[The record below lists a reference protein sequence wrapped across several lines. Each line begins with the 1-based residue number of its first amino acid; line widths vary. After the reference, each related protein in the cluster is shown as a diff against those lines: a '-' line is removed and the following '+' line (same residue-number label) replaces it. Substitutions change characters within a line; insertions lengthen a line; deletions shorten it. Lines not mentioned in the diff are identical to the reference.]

1 MAQLVVISIIGSC
14 LLSALLVPIVRA
26 TFRHWGI
33 VDRPD
38 KERKLHEQAVSL
50 GGGLAV
56 FLSIAIMFALLVNAD
71 QWWGTNLLPEFEVA
85 GAGIDRTGA
94 DSSPLTTPHRG
105 APENSVPMNQ
115 WLILFVA
122 AGVLMLVGLM
132 DDAIALRGRQK
143 LLLQILVVVSI
154 VGGGTVVRS
163 FNLFGQHISLGIF
176 AYPVTVLWLLAAINA
191 LNLLDGADAMASTV
205 GAIISGGLAVLCVQT
220 GNPVGALVAAALA
233 GSLIGFLFYNR
244 PPATIYLGDAGSM
257 VIGLLIGVISI
268 WGAVKGS
275 ALVSFAPMMVLTLPL
290 FDSAVAI
297 LRRVLTGRGIFATD
311 RGHLHHRLLDRFSH
325 RMMLLVVAVLCGIS
339 TSAAILSVHLNQQWI
354 AVSGMLM
361 VLGLLVFTGSF
372 GSAELRMLVS
382 QLSHFGSSLIT
393 RGRPGERDCHH
404 RAIQLQGDR
413 CWDSIWLSLVEFANE
428 HGLAQIKLDVGI
440 AWMQEGYHGS
450 WRRVQMPDKSDQAH
464 LRLPLFMDGRLVGRL
479 EAIADGRT
487 LDIGHTLQLL
497 LERSADLDAQIE
509 RLMHGEC
516 ELQHDSVADEESEW
530 EAGELQVAAG
540 N

>member
-1 MAQLVVISIIGSC
+1 MAQLVLISIIGSC

-26 TFRHWGI
+26 SFRRWGI

-56 FLSIAIMFALLVNAD
+56 FLAVLITFVVLLNSEQWFGMPLLDQASGTVATDDLVAAD
-71 QWWGTNLLPEFEVA
+71 FTEQKN
-85 GAGIDRTGA
+85 
-94 DSSPLTTPHRG
+94 PHRG
-105 APENSVPMNQ
+105 PADNPVLKSQ
-115 WLILFVA
+115 WLILFGA
-122 AGVLMLVGLM
+122 ASVLMLVGLL

-143 LLLQILVVVSI
+143 LLLQILVVAAI
-154 VGGGTVVRS
+154 VGGGTVVQS
-163 FNLFGQHISLGIF
+163 FNLFGYDISLGIF

-220 GNPVGALVAAALA
+220 GNPLGAVVAAALSGA
-233 GSLIGFLFYNR
+233 LIGFLFYNR

-257 VIGLLIGVISI
+257 VIGLFVGVISI

-339 TSAAILSVHLNQQWI
+339 TTAAILSVHLNQQWI
-354 AVSGMLM
+354 AVSGMLL

-382 QLSHFGSSLIT
+382 QLSHFAGSLFS
-393 RGRPGERDCHH
+393 RGRVGNPDCHH

-413 CWDSIWLSLVEFANE
+413 CWDSIWMSLVEFATE

-450 WRRVQMPDKSDQAH
+450 WRRVQMPDKVDQAYV
-464 LRLPLFMDGRLVGRL
+464 RVPLFMDGRLVGRL
-479 EAIADGRT
+479 EAVGDGRNAA
-487 LDIGHTLQLL
+487 IGQTLQLL
-497 LERSADLDAQIE
+497 IERSADLDTQIQQ
-509 RLMHGEC
+509 LMHGEC
-516 ELQHDSVADEESEW
+516 TAEPVTVRQPAGEW
-530 EAGELQVAAG
+530 EAEELQVVAG
-540 N
+540 G

>member
-1 MAQLVVISIIGSC
+1 MAQLVLFSIIGSC
-14 LLSALLVPIVRA
+14 LLSAVLVPIVRA
-26 TFRHWGI
+26 TFRRWGI

-56 FLSIAIMFALLVNAD
+56 FLSVLVTFAVLINGD
-71 QWWGTNLLPEFEVA
+71 QWLGTDLLA
-85 GAGIDRTGA
+85 GVSGSAATLDQVPQDYSELRN
-94 DSSPLTTPHRG
+94 PHRG
-105 APENSVPMNQ
+105 PIDNPVLKSQ
-115 WLILFVA
+115 WLILFGA
-122 AGVLMLVGLM
+122 ASVLMVVGLL

-154 VGGGTVVRS
+154 VGGGTVVQS
-163 FNLFGQHISLGIF
+163 FNLFGYEISLGIF

-220 GNPVGALVAAALA
+220 GNPLGALVAAALT

-339 TSAAILSVHLNQQWI
+339 TTAAILSVHLNQQLI
-354 AVSGMLM
+354 AVSGMVL

-382 QLSHFGSSLIT
+382 QLSHFVGSLFS
-393 RGRPGERDCHH
+393 RGRPGEPLCRH
-404 RAIQLQGDR
+404 RSFQLQGDR
-413 CWDSIWLSLVEFANE
+413 CWDSIWMSLVEFATE

-450 WRRVQMPDKSDQAH
+450 WRRVQMPDKADQAC

-479 EAIADGRT
+479 EAIGDGRS
-487 LDIGHTLQLL
+487 LDIGQTLQLL
-497 LERSADLDAQIE
+497 IERSEDLDAQIE
-509 RLMHGEC
+509 RLMHGE
-516 ELQHDSVADEESEW
+516 EAAIAAAPQPASDW
-530 EAGELQVAAG
+530 KAGELQVVAG
-540 N
+540 G